1 MMQENIVNVIV
12 AASLTCARGAVIEA
26 VIAGVIRRIPRRSSN
41 GGAVAVRLADA
52 ARVATGQDFTHR
64 ADSAARAGAET
75 ALAALDDVLA
85 KHGSDGARRVDA
97 ACSTRLRAKGGKPQ
111 SAGGRDGTEGLGGV
125 EFDVARAPRIALLD
139 KSGGRAGHEK
149 NRARA
154 AHRVERGPEQRGS
167 GSLIA
172 RDAGTE
178 HHT

>member
-1 MMQENIVNVIV
+1 MMQENIVNVLV
-12 AASLTCARGAVIEA
+12 GASLPCTRGAVIEA
-26 VIAGVIRRIPRRSSN
+26 VMAGVIQRIPPRSSN
-41 GGAVAVRLADA
+41 GLAVAVRLADA
-52 ARVATGQDFTHR
+52 TLRFTGQVWAR
-64 ADSAARAGAET
+64 CADSAARAGAGT

-97 ACSTRLRAKGGKPQ
+97 AGLTRLREKGGERQPA
-111 SAGGRDGTEGLGGV
+111 AGRHGTEGLGGV
-125 EFDVARAPRIALLD
+125 EFHVARAPRVALLD
-139 KSGGRAGHEK
+139 ESGGRAGYEK

>member
-1 MMQENIVNVIV
+1 MMQENIVNVLV
-12 AASLTCARGAVIEA
+12 GAWLTCPQVTSTEA
-26 VIAGVIRRIPRRSSN
+26 VVSGVIQRIPRRSFT
-41 GGAVAVRLADA
+41 GVAVAVRLADA
-52 ARVATGQDFTHR
+52 TLRFTRQVWARC

-85 KHGSDGARRVDA
+85 KQGSDRARRVDA
-97 ACSTRLRAKGGKPQ
+97 ARSTRLRQKGGKRQ

-139 KSGGRAGHEK
+139 ESGGRAGYEK

-167 GSLIA
+167 ARLIA